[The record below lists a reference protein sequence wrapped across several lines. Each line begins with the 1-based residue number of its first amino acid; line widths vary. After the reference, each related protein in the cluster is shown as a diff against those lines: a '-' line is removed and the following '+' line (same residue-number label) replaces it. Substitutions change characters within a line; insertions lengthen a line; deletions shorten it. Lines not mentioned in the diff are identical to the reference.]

1 MVENR
6 SDFEIH
12 EIYVTPIHSATWGEN
27 LLPFDDVLMPGDS
40 AWVGL
45 ENGRYDAMLV
55 DEFGAACEV
64 FDVDLTFD
72 DADWI
77 ITNRSCALFEARAAA
92 NAAAK

>member
-1 MVENR
+1 MVSNH

-12 EIYVTPIHSATWGEN
+12 EIYVTPVESSTWGAN
-27 LLPFDDVLMPGDS
+27 LLPFDDVLMPGES
-40 AWVGL
+40 ALVGL
-45 ENGRYDAMLV
+45 ECGTYDAMLI
-55 DEFGAACEV
+55 DETGAVCEV
-64 FDVDLTFD
+64 TDVDLCFD